1 MDFPPLVSDP
11 DTVPAT
17 AKIRSAQGQVTRQFV
32 GNRLGAFG
40 VSKRH
45 ATEVR
50 QDPAIDQ
57 DIKIEPRHAGSHRE
71 TLAAPNGVRAT
82 PCCGE
87 TAQGALL
94 PEIPRERIARSAEK
108 IQDHDQA
115 PPQPATPFSPLP
127 APMRM
132 SPIER

>member
-1 MDFPPLVSDP
+1 MRVDGRAGDWRTMDFPLLVSAP

-32 GNRLGAFG
+32 GNGLGAFG

-71 TLAAPNGVRAT
+71 MLAAPHGVRAT

-87 TAQGALL
+87 TAQGA
-94 PEIPRERIARSAEK
+94 PCRNSRASA
-108 IQDHDQA
+108 
-115 PPQPATPFSPLP
+115 SPVRLKK
-127 APMRM
+127 
-132 SPIER
+132 